1 MVWEYLDL
9 VRVYTK
15 PKGRLPDFSE
25 PVVLR
30 RGRCGVEAFCDKLH
44 KTMAKQL
51 KYALVWGASAKHR
64 PQKVGKEHVLLDEDI
79 VQIVKRI

>member
-1 MVWEYLDL
+1 

-15 PKGRLPDFSE
+15 PKGKMPDYTD
-25 PVVLR
+25 PVVMHA
-30 RGRCGVEAFCDKLH
+30 GRTTVEDFCNKIH

-64 PQKVGKEHVLLDEDI
+64 PQRVGKEHVLEDEDI
-79 VQIVKRI
+79 IQVVKKI